1 MNDVHLLNNGY
12 IKVNA
17 MYIIR
22 KTVLLLLAMGWQQ
35 VVWSQQALDR
45 YIQMGL
51 DQNLVIRDR
60 QVSLEKSLLALKE
73 ARSLFLPNSFLD
85 AQYTLAQGGRNIS
98 IPVGDLLNPVYQ
110 TLNQLTGTSKF
121 PEIQNVSEQLL
132 PNNFYDV
139 RIRTSV
145 PVINTALKAN
155 RHVQEQQVA
164 IRENELQQYQRELV
178 RDIKTGYYQY
188 LMADRAIRIFEN
200 ALDVVEQNLRLNQSL
215 LEHGKG
221 LPAYVSRAEAEVVS
235 VRNQLQN
242 ARNEKDKARA
252 YMNVL
257 LNRSLMD
264 SIEIEEPGLEA
275 MSTRAISEDYDSIEG
290 REELKSLQ
298 LSRDIQSTIYRLN
311 RSFRV
316 PTVNAFLDLA
326 AQDFD
331 FRVNSSSFF
340 YLGGV
345 QLTMPIFSG
354 NRNLYKIRNS
364 ELDIRQVELQADQT
378 RRQLELAAFS
388 ARSNARNLHGNY
400 LASLRQEEAAVKYHK
415 LIDRGYREG
424 VNSFIEM
431 LDARNQLTQS
441 QLQSALNK
449 FRFLAA
455 MAEYERQTTAFTLS
469 TPTNR

>member
-1 MNDVHLLNNGY
+1 
-12 IKVNA
+12 
-17 MYIIR
+17 
-22 KTVLLLLAMGWQQ
+22 
-35 VVWSQQALDR
+35 
-45 YIQMGL
+45 MGL
-51 DQNLVIRDR
+51 DQNLVIRER
-60 QVSLEKSLLALKE
+60 QVSLEKSLLALRE
-73 ARSLFLPNSFLD
+73 ARSLYLPTSYLD
-85 AQYTLAQGGRNIS
+85 AQYTLTQGGRTIS

-121 PEIQNVSEQLL
+121 PEIQNVEEQLL

-145 PVINTALKAN
+145 PVVNPTLKAN
-155 RHVQEQQVA
+155 RQVQEQQVA
-164 IRENELQQYQRELV
+164 IRENELQQYKRELV
-178 RDIKTGYYQY
+178 RDIKTAYYQY
-188 LMADRAIRIFEN
+188 LMADRAIRIFES
-200 ALDVVEQNLRLNQSL
+200 AMGVVEQNLRLNQSL
-215 LEHGKG
+215 LENGKG

-235 VRNQLQN
+235 VRNQLQS

-252 YMNVL
+252 YMNAL
-257 LNRSLMD
+257 LNRSLTD
-264 SIEIEEPGLEA
+264 SIEIEEPGLEE
-275 MSTRAISEDYDSIEG
+275 MSTRTISDEYDSIEG

-298 LSRDIQSTIYRLN
+298 LTRDIQSTLYRLN
-311 RSFRV
+311 RSYQV
-316 PTVNAFLDLA
+316 PRVNAFLDLA

-331 FRVNSSSFF
+331 FRVRSNSFF
-340 YLGGV
+340 YLGGL

-364 ELDIRQVELQADQT
+364 ELDIRQVELQAVQT

-400 LASLRQEEAAVKYHK
+400 LASLRQEEAAIKYHK

-431 LDARNQLTQS
+431 LDARDELTQS

-455 MAEYERQTTAFTLS
+455 LADYERQTSAFALPS
-469 TPTNR
+469 SSNR